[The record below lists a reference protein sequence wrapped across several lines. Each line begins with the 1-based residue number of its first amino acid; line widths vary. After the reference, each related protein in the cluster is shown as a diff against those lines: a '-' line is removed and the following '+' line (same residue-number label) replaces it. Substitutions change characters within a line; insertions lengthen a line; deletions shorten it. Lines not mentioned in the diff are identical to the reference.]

1 MGRERGI
8 SGVGADNQ
16 GMKALTDSLAVFAAC
31 YSLGAVAG
39 AILLVVALHKLEPE
53 FDPSWRMLSEYSLGS
68 YGVIMRIAFILG
80 GTGVA
85 ASGIALWPPAG
96 VLAVGLPVVALGPL
110 GAAFVD
116 TDPITTPRPEIT
128 GRGKV
133 HAGLGSLFILGF
145 PVAATF
151 AGIGA
156 AMHSPAGQIL
166 AWAAVIPWAG
176 LIWFLGATF
185 RFGQP
190 DAVGKP
196 EVLIGW
202 PNRFSMLAYLA
213 WVALAGGLTLI
224 QAL

>member
-1 MGRERGI
+1 MTAFTHSI
-8 SGVGADNQ
+8 A
-16 GMKALTDSLAVFAAC
+16 AFAAC
-31 YSLGAVAG
+31 YSLGAVAV
-39 AILLVVALHKLEPE
+39 AILCVVALHKLEPE
-53 FDPSWRMLSEYSLGS
+53 FDPSWRMLSEYSLGK
-68 YGVIMRIAFILG
+68 YGVVMRIAFILG

-85 ASGIALWPPAG
+85 ASGVALWQPAG
-96 VLAVGLPVVALGPL
+96 LLAVGLPVVALGPI

-116 TDPITTPRPEIT
+116 TDPITTPRSEIT
-128 GRGKV
+128 IRGKV

-145 PVAATF
+145 PVAATC

-156 AMHSPAGQIL
+156 AMHSPAGLIL
-166 AWAAVIPWAG
+166 AWAAIIPWAG

-196 EVLIGW
+196 EVRIGW
-202 PNRFSMLAYLA
+202 PNRFNMLAYLA

-224 QAL
+224 EAL

>member
-1 MGRERGI
+1 MT
-8 SGVGADNQ
+8 
-16 GMKALTDSLAVFAAC
+16 ALTHSLAVFAAC

-68 YGVIMRIAFILG
+68 YGVLMRIAFILG

-85 ASGIALWPPAG
+85 ASGVALWPPAG
-96 VLAVGLPVVALGPL
+96 VLAAGLPVVALGPI

-145 PVAATF
+145 PVAATC

-166 AWAAVIPWAG
+166 AWAAIIPWAG

-196 EVLIGW
+196 EVRIGW

>member
-1 MGRERGI
+1 
-8 SGVGADNQ
+8 
-16 GMKALTDSLAVFAAC
+16 
-31 YSLGAVAG
+31 
-39 AILLVVALHKLEPE
+39 
-53 FDPSWRMLSEYSLGS
+53 MLSEYSLGK
-68 YGVIMRIAFILG
+68 YGVVMRLAFILG

-85 ASGIALWPPAG
+85 ASGVALWQPAG
-96 VLAVGLPVVALGPL
+96 LLAVGLPVVALGPL

-116 TDPITTPRPEIT
+116 TDPVTTPRAEIT
-128 GRGKV
+128 IRSKV

-145 PVAATF
+145 PVAATC

-166 AWAAVIPWAG
+166 AWASIIPWAG

-196 EVLIGW
+196 EVRIGW
-202 PNRFSMLAYLA
+202 PNRFNMLAYLA
-213 WVALAGGLTLI
+213 WVALAGVLTLI
-224 QAL
+224 EAL

>member
-1 MGRERGI
+1 MT
-8 SGVGADNQ
+8 
-16 GMKALTDSLAVFAAC
+16 ALTHPLAASAAC
-31 YSLGAVAG
+31 YSLGAVAV

-53 FDPSWRMLSEYSLGS
+53 FDPSWRMLSEYSLGR

-85 ASGIALWPPAG
+85 ACGVALWQPAG
-96 VLAVGLPVVALGPL
+96 VLAIGLPVVALGPI

-116 TDPITTPRPEIT
+116 TDPVTTPRPEIT
-128 GRGKV
+128 GRSKV

-145 PVAATF
+145 PVAATC

-156 AMHSPAGQIL
+156 ATHSPAGQIL
-166 AWAAVIPWAG
+166 AWAAIIPWAG
-176 LIWFLGATF
+176 LAWFLGAAL
-185 RFGQP
+185 RLGQS

-196 EVLIGW
+196 AVRIGW
-202 PNRFSMLAYLA
+202 PNRFNMLAYLA
-213 WVALAGGLTLI
+213 WVALAGALTLA

>member
-1 MGRERGI
+1 MT
-8 SGVGADNQ
+8 
-16 GMKALTDSLAVFAAC
+16 ALTDSLAVFAAY

-68 YGVIMRIAFILG
+68 YGLLMRIAFILG

-85 ASGIALWPPAG
+85 ASGVALWPPAG
-96 VLAVGLPVVALGPL
+96 VLAAGLPVVALGPI

-116 TDPITTPRPEIT
+116 TDPIMTPRSEIT
-128 GRGKV
+128 SRGKV

-145 PVAATF
+145 PIAATI

-202 PNRFSMLAYLA
+202 PNRFSMLAYMA

>member
-1 MGRERGI
+1 MT
-8 SGVGADNQ
+8 
-16 GMKALTDSLAVFAAC
+16 ALTQSLAAFAAY
-31 YSLGAVAG
+31 YSLGAVAA

-53 FDPSWRMLSEYSLGS
+53 FAPSWRMLSEYSLGR
-68 YGVIMRIAFILG
+68 YGVLMRIAFILG

-85 ASGIALWPPAG
+85 ASGLALWPTAG
-96 VLAVGLPVVALGPL
+96 VLAAGLPVVALGPIG
-110 GAAFVD
+110 GAFID

-145 PVAATF
+145 PVAATC

-156 AMHSPAGQIL
+156 AMHSPAGVML
-166 AWAAVIPWAG
+166 AWASVIPWAG

-185 RFGQP
+185 RFGQA
-190 DAVGKP
+190 DMVGKP
-196 EVLIGW
+196 EVRIGW
-202 PNRFSMLAYLA
+202 PNRLSMLAYLA

>member
-1 MGRERGI
+1 MT
-8 SGVGADNQ
+8 
-16 GMKALTDSLAVFAAC
+16 ALTDSFAAVAAC
-31 YSLGAVAG
+31 YSLGAVAV

-68 YGVIMRIAFILG
+68 YSVLMRIAFILG
-80 GTGVA
+80 GTGIA
-85 ASGIALWPPAG
+85 ASGVALWPTAG
-96 VLAVGLPVVALGPL
+96 VLAAGLPVVALGPI
-110 GAAFVD
+110 GAAFID
-116 TDPITTPRPEIT
+116 TDPITTPRPDIT

-145 PVAATF
+145 PIAATC

-166 AWAAVIPWAG
+166 AWATVIPWAA
-176 LIWFLGATF
+176 LIWFLSATF

-202 PNRFSMLAYLA
+202 PNRLSMLAYMA
-213 WVALAGGLTLI
+213 WAALAGSLTLV